1 MQWYRIKKICPKDG
15 LYKPVHRSIQN
26 RQCQIVNIPVGER
39 GLLRVDVGDKL
50 IGPHRIVISKV
61 IDVSK
66 PDGDKRI
73 IIVTENT
80 VYYLEKYPN
89 KIPDKREYISGKC
102 S

>member
-26 RQCQIVNIPVGER
+26 RQCQIVNIQVGKR
-39 GLLRVDVGDKL
+39 GLLRVDVGDQL

-61 IDVSK
+61 MRVSGA
-66 PDGDKRI
+66 DGDTEI
-73 IIVTENT
+73 TIETENT
-80 VYYLEKYPN
+80 VYHLEKCY
-89 KIPDKREYISGKC
+89 DKSLK